1 MKTWFEDAWWSWGN
15 CIHFRLDYNDRIDY
29 CAFWEELNMGYYQM
43 QDEYIMSQPG
53 FDPYNLSGR
62 DPYYSYVMSK
72 KWFEKLWGKGVKPE
86 TMYVSQEAYDTLV
99 EKINNP
105 DPEQIESL
113 KKLMNRKSPWE
124 VEE

>member
-1 MKTWFEDAWWSWGN
+1 MSHQGFRFDDYGVWGS
-15 CIHFRLDYNDRIDY
+15 
-29 CAFWEELNMGYYQM
+29 FWISINRGYVDM
-43 QDEYIMSQPG
+43 EY
-53 FDPYNLSGR
+53 
-62 DPYYSYVMSK
+62 
-72 KWFEKLWGKGVKPE
+72 KWNFEKFWGKGAKPQ

-113 KKLMNRKSPWE
+113 RKLMNRKSLWE